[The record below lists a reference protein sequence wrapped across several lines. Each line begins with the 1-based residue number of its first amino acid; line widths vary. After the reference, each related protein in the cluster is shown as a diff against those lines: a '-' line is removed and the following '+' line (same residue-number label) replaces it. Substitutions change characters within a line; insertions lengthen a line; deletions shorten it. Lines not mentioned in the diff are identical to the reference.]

1 LPIQTVFCNPPL
13 GIARIGGSSVPM
25 DSFAW
30 VAATDP
36 HNAGETR
43 VAPDWTLDVQADGG
57 VVPRMPSRVVLRDA
71 GDLRPVAPFTEI
83 WCEVGPDAQPES
95 WQRMP
100 LTPALLAADGLNVAN
115 LTLDFEAKNLKAAR
129 RTGNAALRYGTFPPV
144 QIFGDDHTR
153 RRLLA
158 VSPPDAAPGVR
169 MIPADR
175 QIDLG
180 QVQVIRPT
188 LQPPAGSTPWAD
200 NVRVDTLR
208 LRFTPARGTFYGPE
222 AVRGATITV
231 NGAAQS
237 LVPAE
242 NAFLANGAGWLGAA
256 ALQALIAPADTFDG
270 AEQSNGLSLGI
281 VDDTCELRVT
291 VTLDRSPIGR
301 PSLQGHANLF
311 SGPPDYA
318 PDRRPFVSLADE
330 LNDRRSAA
338 AVAAANQ
345 TLDNAS
351 RDRWVEDLFE
361 RAFETLSL
369 FNVDL
374 WRNSRSAELA
384 ADQRRAE
391 PIRNDRYPQAE
402 RAMGAL
408 DALRDAD
415 IVLDAPSGPV
425 PLPLFARARERHRFL
440 SDILALKRF
449 VQERPERLVELT
461 RRAFSVAANEDANQ
475 TTMQMPPFMRNSNAQ
490 PLTLVQ
496 WQYDLLMA
504 WRQALLDAP
513 SPVAAASRPAAERSQ
528 RARERRARVLS
539 TLD

>member
-1 LPIQTVFCNPPL
+1 
-13 GIARIGGSSVPM
+13 
-25 DSFAW
+25 
-30 VAATDP
+30 
-36 HNAGETR
+36 
-43 VAPDWTLDVQADGG
+43 
-57 VVPRMPSRVVLRDA
+57 
-71 GDLRPVAPFTEI
+71 
-83 WCEVGPDAQPES
+83 
-95 WQRMP
+95 
-100 LTPALLAADGLNVAN
+100 
-115 LTLDFEAKNLKAAR
+115 
-129 RTGNAALRYGTFPPV
+129 
-144 QIFGDDHTR
+144 
-153 RRLLA
+153 
-158 VSPPDAAPGVR
+158 
-169 MIPADR
+169 
-175 QIDLG
+175 
-180 QVQVIRPT
+180 
-188 LQPPAGSTPWAD
+188 
-200 NVRVDTLR
+200 
-208 LRFTPARGTFYGPE
+208 
-222 AVRGATITV
+222 
-231 NGAAQS
+231 
-237 LVPAE
+237 
-242 NAFLANGAGWLGAA
+242 
-256 ALQALIAPADTFDG
+256 
-270 AEQSNGLSLGI
+270 
-281 VDDTCELRVT
+281 
-291 VTLDRSPIGR
+291 
-301 PSLQGHANLF
+301 
-311 SGPPDYA
+311 
-318 PDRRPFVSLADE
+318 LADE

-513 SPVAAASRPAAERSQ
+513 SLVAAGSRPAAERSE